1 MIMKKFLL
9 MSALC
14 TLALVGCKDDS
25 EPEIPTDTD
34 YSGLVLN
41 EICGNDGNAS
51 EEDWVEIYNT
61 SNTTINLNGVKLV
74 KTDEEG
80 ISEVIYTFAEGA
92 TIAGKAYLLKV
103 KGVDF
108 TQGISNTKSVA
119 ITLQMPSGKDI
130 DKFDRDKELGENS
143 SHAVGGSYSRVPDGT
158 GEWTVVTKAT
168 KGGANKV
175 TEPEEPSGIDYT
187 GLVLNELN
195 GNKPT
200 KYIELYNGA
209 DHELDITGV
218 QIKKDDEEI
227 VYIAPEN
234 TKIASHGFLVLLSDQ
249 TDYSTGFTS
258 GLSAKKSVMIELL
271 SPENTAI
278 DVFKNLTDAGEEI
291 WGETP
296 KYNGETEGMAY
307 ARKDN
312 GAQWYMMKATQGE
325 SNSTTAGLGT
335 KIEW

>member
-1 MIMKKFLL
+1 MKKFLL
-9 MSALC
+9 MSTLC
-14 TLALVGCKDDS
+14 ALALVGCKDDS
-25 EPEIPTDTD
+25 EPEIPTDID

-51 EEDWVEIYNT
+51 EEDWIEIYNT

-80 ISEVIYTFAEGA
+80 VSEIIYTFGEGA
-92 TIAGKAYLLKV
+92 AIAGKAYLLKV

-108 TQGISNTKSVA
+108 TQGISNTKSVS

-130 DKFDRDKELGENS
+130 DKFDKDAEFGDGGKHE
-143 SHAVGGSYSRVPDGT
+143 VGGSYSRIPDGT
-158 GEWTVVTKAT
+158 GEWTVVLKAT
-168 KGGANKV
+168 KGTANKI
-175 TEPEEPSGIDYT
+175 TEPEGPSGIDYI

-195 GNKPT
+195 GNKP
-200 KYIELYNGA
+200 KYIELYNSTA
-209 DHELDITGV
+209 RALAITGV
-218 QIKKDDEEI
+218 KIKKDDGDI
-227 VYIAPEN
+227 VYIAPEG
-234 TKIASHGFLVLLSDQ
+234 TKIQSHGFLVLLSDQ
-249 TDYSTGFTS
+249 ADYSTGFTS
-258 GLSAKKSVMIELL
+258 GLSAKKSVKIELL
-271 SPENTAI
+271 SPEETAI
-278 DVFKNLTDAGEEI
+278 DVFKNLTDAGEEV

-312 GAQWYMMKATQGE
+312 GAEWYMMKATQGE
-325 SNSTTAGLGT
+325 SNSTTAGLST

>member
-9 MSALC
+9 MSTLC
-14 TLALVGCKDDS
+14 ALALVGCKDDS
-25 EPEIPTDTD
+25 EPEIPTDID

-51 EEDWVEIYNT
+51 EEDWIEIYNT

-80 ISEVIYTFAEGA
+80 VSEIIYTFGEGA
-92 TIAGKAYLLKV
+92 AIAGKAYLLKV

-108 TQGISNTKSVA
+108 TQGISNTKSVS

-130 DKFDRDKELGENS
+130 DKFDKDAEFGDGGKHE
-143 SHAVGGSYSRVPDGT
+143 VGGSYSRIPDGT
-158 GEWTVVTKAT
+158 GEWTVVLKAT
-168 KGGANKV
+168 KGTANKI
-175 TEPEEPSGIDYT
+175 TEPEGPSGIDYI

-195 GNKPT
+195 GNKP
-200 KYIELYNGA
+200 KYIELYNSTGR
-209 DHELDITGV
+209 ELDITGV
-218 QIKKDDEEI
+218 KIKKDDGDI
-227 VYIAPEN
+227 VYIAPEG
-234 TKIASHGFLVLLSDQ
+234 TKIQSHGFL
-249 TDYSTGFTS
+249 
-258 GLSAKKSVMIELL
+258 
-271 SPENTAI
+271 
-278 DVFKNLTDAGEEI
+278 VFKNLTDAGEEV

-312 GAQWYMMKATQGE
+312 GAEWYMMKATQGE
-325 SNSTTAGLGT
+325 SNSTTAGLST